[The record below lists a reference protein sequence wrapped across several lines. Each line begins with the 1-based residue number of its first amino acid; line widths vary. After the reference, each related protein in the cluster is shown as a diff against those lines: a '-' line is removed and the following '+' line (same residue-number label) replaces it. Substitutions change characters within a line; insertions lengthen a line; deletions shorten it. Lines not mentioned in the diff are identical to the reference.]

1 MSNISFGVKQFQS
14 GFPPQES
21 VRRVPR
27 DRRFSEAILSI
38 ECAVNAANGN
48 AATVR
53 RVEIGPIGPPE
64 LGKPESGI
72 KLRMR
77 PPNPQIV
84 AKAPP
89 KQRTTIHRVRSR
101 FSFLESDATFSRLVT
116 FESMLMHGRKH

>member
-1 MSNISFGVKQFQS
+1 MSNISFGVTQVQS
-14 GFPPQES
+14 GFPPKEAAPRAS
-21 VRRVPR
+21 R

-53 RVEIGPIGPPE
+53 RVEIGPIGLPE

-77 PPNPQIV
+77 PPNPQII

-101 FSFLESDATFSRLVT
+101 FSFLESDAAFSRLVS
-116 FESMLMHGRKH
+116 FESILMPGRKR